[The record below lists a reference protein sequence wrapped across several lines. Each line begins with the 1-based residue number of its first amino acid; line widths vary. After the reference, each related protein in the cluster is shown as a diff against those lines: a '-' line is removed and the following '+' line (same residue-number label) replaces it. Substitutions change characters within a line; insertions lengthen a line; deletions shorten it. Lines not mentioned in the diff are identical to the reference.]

1 MLTGDRSKLDT
12 TGRLIAVTP
21 PTTGSD
27 ATSDITTDDVQRLR
41 TERDAAVAHARDLE
55 MQLGELRGK
64 VKRLELMMWRRTAR
78 RQLWQARLQRVMAK
92 VKRS

>member
-1 MLTGDRSKLDT
+1 MPTGDRSTPDT

-21 PTTGSD
+21 TSGDATSSD
-27 ATSDITTDDVQRLR
+27 ATSGDLQRLR
-41 TERDAAVAHARDLE
+41 TERDSAVAHARDLE

-92 VKRS
+92 VGRR